1 MNRKNA
7 TLVFFVCLFTVTAVT
22 GAAAKN
28 LAGQIAAPTN
38 FVLADPNT
46 AEQVCFS
53 WTPVTDP
60 VAAVK
65 YSVAIKVDVD
75 VDQDGVV
82 DVTSELDFSTNDY
95 DVSISATPI
104 SMCIPRSDIA
114 EDINGDGIPEVLT
127 GHATAKVKGLNPGKG
142 MGRQNNAFSTPIE
155 FDLE

>member
-28 LAGQIAAPTN
+28 LAGQIAAPSN
-38 FVLADPNT
+38 FLLADLNT

-53 WTPVTDP
+53 WAPVT
-60 VAAVK
+60 AAVK

-75 VDQDGVV
+75 LDQDGVV
-82 DVTSELDFSTNDY
+82 DVTPELDFSTNDY
-95 DVSISATPI
+95 DVDTSANPI

-114 EDINGDGIPEVLT
+114 EDLNGDGIPEVLT

-142 MGRQNNAFSTPIE
+142 VGRQNNAFSIPIE